1 MRTHRLVSYLAGA
14 LALAAALVVRAT
26 PAAAQK
32 GNRSEMTQS
41 SGQGGVINKMTP
53 GDVEALLRDMG
64 YEFERVEGDNPAYR
78 FQLAGRPVV
87 IFLSRT
93 GMNLQLWTYLT
104 GRRVTL
110 DQVNNWNQS
119 KRFSRAY
126 LDKDGDPNVEYDV
139 DLEGGVTL
147 GAVREAI
154 ETFEAVVTAFKD
166 FF

>member
-1 MRTHRLVSYLAGA
+1 MRIHRFVA
-14 LALAAALVVRAT
+14 LGSAVAVAVTLAAA

-32 GNRSEMTQS
+32 GNRLETTA

-53 GDVEALLRDMG
+53 SDVEELLRDMG
-64 YEFERVEGDNPAYR
+64 YEFERLSGENTAYR

-104 GRRVTL
+104 GRKVSL
-110 DQVNNWNQS
+110 DQINSWNRS

-126 LDKDGDPNVEYDV
+126 LDDDGDPNVEYDI

-147 GAVREAI
+147 GAVREGI